1 MEPRRIR
8 FDLEIYRHMDDMREM
23 KRHLEDFLRKVESGD
38 VVILYKED
46 LEQAINYAFEEGRK
60 SALIEPEE

>member
-23 KRHLEDFLRKVESGD
+23 KRHLEDFLRKVESGE

-46 LEQAINYAFEEGRK
+46 LEEAINYAFEEGRK
-60 SALIEPEE
+60 SALAEPEE